1 MIRLSPVTRVVAVV
15 VTAASVA
22 VVAACSGSGSTK
34 AGTATTQ
41 AQPAVAGAAG
51 ALHQAALNMEAVSSY
66 RFAGAVS
73 AGGHTVNLSGEFAA
87 PDRLHETITV
97 AGAAPVERIVI
108 GTVAYQ
114 RAGSTWQAAP
124 GTATASD
131 PRSTFAALA
140 QATDVSQQGSVYRF
154 TLAGAAAGSL
164 VSGGPASGTVTGTVI
179 VFDNH
184 VTDLSF
190 QSGAA
195 STTVHFTYTDFGT
208 APPVVA
214 PKLAV

>member
-1 MIRLSPVTRVVAVV
+1 VARVAVAVV
-15 VTAASVA
+15 TLAAVG
-22 VVAACSGSGSTK
+22 VMAACSGGSK
-34 AGTATTQ
+34 ANTATTQ
-41 AQPAVAGAAG
+41 APTTVAGATG
-51 ALHQAALNMEAVSSY
+51 TLRQAALAMEQVSSY
-66 RFAGAVS
+66 HFAGAVN
-73 AGGHTVNLSGEFAA
+73 AGGRTVNLSGEFAA

-114 RAGSTWQAAP
+114 RNGSTWQSAP

-140 QATDVSQQGSVYRF
+140 QATTVSQQGPVYRF

-164 VSGGPASGTVTGTVI
+164 VSGGGSSGSVNGTVTLSANRI
-179 VFDNH
+179 
-184 VTDLSF
+184 TDLSF
-190 QSGAA
+190 RSSAA
-195 STTVHFTYTDFGT
+195 SGTTVHFTYTDFGT

-214 PKLAV
+214 PKVAV